1 MRTVSSAHSI
11 ASRVSERGITLLE
24 VLISFSL
31 VSIGMMGILT
41 TFTTSHNVQKD
52 TDDRAKALFIAQQV
66 LEETAT
72 VPYQELEFGSDLH
85 FYDDEIS
92 GPLFVTREVEDVSD
106 EDLEDLWTRFP
117 DPDPNTAYKLVTVR
131 VYWGG
136 QAEGGTSGDM
146 ENVTLNWIR
155 VRRENTVE
163 FNERVSG
170 QAP

>member
-1 MRTVSSAHSI
+1 MRTTSSKHVSGAWFGQ
-11 ASRVSERGITLLE
+11 RGITLLE

-31 VSIGMMGILT
+31 ISIGMMGILSS
-41 TFTTSHNVQKD
+41 FTTSLSVQKS

-72 VPYQELEFGSDLH
+72 VKYQELEFGSDLH
-85 FYDDEIS
+85 FYDDEIA
-92 GPLFVTREVEDVSD
+92 GPLFVLREVQDITD
-106 EDLEDLWTRFP
+106 EDLQDLWTRFP
-117 DPDPNTAYKLVTVR
+117 DPDPSAAYKLVTVR

-136 QAEGGTSGDM
+136 ASQGGTAGEM

-163 FNERVSG
+163 FSERVSG

>member
-1 MRTVSSAHSI
+1 MKTDPSI
-11 ASRVSERGITLLE
+11 EARAWSPFDRGISILE
-24 VLISFSL
+24 ALISMSL
-31 VSIGMMGILT
+31 VSVGMMGILT
-41 TFTTSHNVQKD
+41 TFTTSLTVQKD
-52 TDDRAKALFIAQQV
+52 TDERAKALFIAQQV

-72 VPYQELEFGSDLH
+72 IDYEDLEFGYDLDY
-85 FYDDEIS
+85 YDDEIS
-92 GPLFVTREVEDVSD
+92 GYLIVTREVQDMPD
-106 EDLEDLWTRFP
+106 EEIENLWTRFP
-117 DPDPNTAYKLVTVR
+117 VPDPNSAYKLVTVR

-136 QAEGGTSGDM
+136 DEVTGGEM